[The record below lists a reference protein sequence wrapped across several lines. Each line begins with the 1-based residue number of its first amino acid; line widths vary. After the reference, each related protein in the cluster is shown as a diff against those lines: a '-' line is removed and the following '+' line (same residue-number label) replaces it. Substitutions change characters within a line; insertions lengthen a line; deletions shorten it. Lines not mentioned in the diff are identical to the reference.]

1 VNSEQGKGSSFKI
14 YLPRVAAGART
25 PDEPAP
31 EGLAL
36 HGAETILVV
45 EDQEQLRTMAARVL
59 SEYGYEVQEAASAEE
74 ALEQARQYEG
84 RIHLLLT
91 DLVMPG
97 MSGWDLAEKVKTL
110 RPDLAIVFMSGY
122 SERAI
127 RDRQMLDSA
136 GTFLNKPFSPETL
149 AIKVREALNA
159 LQPAV
164 TVPAAGEPRL
174 RPARVLVADD
184 EPGVRAFFRTALEE
198 EGYEV
203 VEAAN
208 GKQALQ
214 EVRTGPVDLV
224 ITDLVM
230 PGQEG
235 VETVRALRKEVPG
248 IGIIAMSGGFGA
260 NFLKVVLTFGA
271 NAVISKPVEAGDLA
285 AKVAEV
291 LRSVH
296 RDARWGESP
305 RANGAVA
312 NGKPVGC

>member
-1 VNSEQGKGSSFKI
+1 
-14 YLPRVAAGART
+14 
-25 PDEPAP
+25 
-31 EGLAL
+31 
-36 HGAETILVV
+36 
-45 EDQEQLRTMAARVL
+45 
-59 SEYGYEVQEAASAEE
+59 
-74 ALEQARQYEG
+74 
-84 RIHLLLT
+84 
-91 DLVMPG
+91 
-97 MSGWDLAEKVKTL
+97 
-110 RPDLAIVFMSGY
+110 
-122 SERAI
+122 
-127 RDRQMLDSA
+127 
-136 GTFLNKPFSPETL
+136 
-149 AIKVREALNA
+149 
-159 LQPAV
+159 
-164 TVPAAGEPRL
+164 
-174 RPARVLVADD
+174 VADD

-260 NFLKVVLTFGA
+260 NFLKVALTFGA

>member
-1 VNSEQGKGSSFKI
+1 
-14 YLPRVAAGART
+14 
-25 PDEPAP
+25 
-31 EGLAL
+31 
-36 HGAETILVV
+36 VV
-45 EDQEQLRTMAARVL
+45 EDQEQLRTMVARVL

-74 ALEQARQYEG
+74 ALQQARQYEG

-91 DLVMPG
+91 DVVMPG
-97 MSGWDLAEKVKTL
+97 MSGLDLAEKVKTL

-164 TVPAAGEPRL
+164 TVPQAGEPIL

-184 EPGVRAFFRTALEE
+184 EPGVRAFLRTALEE

-260 NFLKVVLTFGA
+260 NFLKVALTFGA
-271 NAVISKPVEAGDLA
+271 NAVMSKPVEAGDLA

-305 RANGAVA
+305 RASGAVA